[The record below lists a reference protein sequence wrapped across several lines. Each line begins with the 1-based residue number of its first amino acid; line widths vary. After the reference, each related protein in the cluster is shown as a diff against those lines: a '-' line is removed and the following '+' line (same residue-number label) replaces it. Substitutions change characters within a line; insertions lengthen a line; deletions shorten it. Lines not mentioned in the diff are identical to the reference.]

1 MKKMSFPPESFLV
14 NTDLT
19 LEKSVKAL
27 TVLCYMKMCMNNYRK
42 SVVFDSLKRCI
53 VFGK

>member
-27 TVLCYMKMCMNNYRK
+27 TVLCYMKMCMKTIENQL
-42 SVVFDSLKRCI
+42 SLILCI
-53 VFGK
+53 WKKLEND